1 MYMKTHLLAALREEF
16 DHWEQVLADLGEVQ
30 MTAAPQPGELSIK
43 DEIAHLWAWQQRSI
57 ARMTAALTNTEPQM
71 PSWLPDVTPESEENT
86 DQINVHIYETFRE
99 RSWAEVYQQW
109 RAGFLHFLTI
119 SEQIPEPAL
128 LDSSRY
134 AWLSGYS
141 LADVLLGAYD
151 HHQEHLEQLLARLNP
166 TVDQSNKEPMIMKP
180 GENQSSD
187 FPKTSAPAQR
197 ALNAA
202 GYYRLEQLTQISEAE
217 LLRLH
222 GMGPKAIG
230 ILRQALQE
238 KGLAFAE
245 AKSSD

>member
-16 DHWEQVLADLGEVQ
+16 DHWEQVLAGLEEAQ
-30 MTAAPQPGELSIK
+30 ITAIPQPGELSLK
-43 DEIAHLWAWQQRSI
+43 DELAHLWAWQQRSI
-57 ARMTAALTNTEPQM
+57 ARMTAALTNTAPEL
-71 PSWLPDVTPESEENT
+71 PSWLPGVAPESEANT
-86 DQINVHIYETFRE
+86 DQINAHIYETFRE
-99 RSWAEVYQQW
+99 RGWAEVYQQW
-109 RAGFLHFLTI
+109 RDGFLHFLTI
-119 SEQIPEPAL
+119 SEQIPEAAL

-151 HHQEHLEQLLARLNP
+151 HHQEHLEQLLARLKQ
-166 TVDQSNKEPMIMKP
+166 TIDQSNKEPMTMKP
-180 GENQSSD
+180 GEDQSSD

-202 GYYRLEQLTQISEAE
+202 GYYRLEQLTQVSEAE

-230 ILRQALQE
+230 ILRQALHA

-245 AKSSD
+245 AKSRD

>member
-1 MYMKTHLLAALREEF
+1 MYMKTHMLAALREEF
-16 DHWEQVLADLGEVQ
+16 DHWEQVLASLDEAQ
-30 MTAAPQPGELSIK
+30 ITATPQSGELSIK

-57 ARMTAALTNTEPQM
+57 ARMEAGLHNREPKM
-71 PSWLPDVTPESEENT
+71 PSWLPGVAPESESDTDAINT
-86 DQINVHIYETFRE
+86 RIYETYRD
-99 RSWAEVYQQW
+99 RAWAEVYQQW
-109 RAGFLHFLTI
+109 HTGFLHFLVI

-134 AWLSGYS
+134 GWLNGYA

-151 HHQEHLEQLLARLNP
+151 HHQEHLEQLLARLNQNA
-166 TVDQSNKEPMIMKP
+166 DQNSKVPITMKP
-180 GENQSSD
+180 GENQSSTL
-187 FPKTSAPAQR
+187 PKTSAPAQR
-197 ALNAA
+197 ALTAA
-202 GYYRLEQLTQISEAE
+202 GYYRLEQLTQVSEAE

-245 AKSSD
+245 VKSSD

>member
-1 MYMKTHLLAALREEF
+1 MSMKTHMLAALREEF
-16 DHWEQVLADLGEVQ
+16 DHWERVLVGLDETQ
-30 MTAAPQPGELSIK
+30 ITATLQPDELSIK

-57 ARMTAALTNTEPQM
+57 ARMTAALTNAEPKM
-71 PSWLPDVTPESEENT
+71 PSWLPGVTPESEENT
-86 DQINVHIYETFRE
+86 DQINAHIYDTFRE

-109 RAGFLHFLTI
+109 RTGFLHFLTI

-128 LDSSRY
+128 LDASRY

-141 LADVLLGAYD
+141 LADVLLGTYD
-151 HHQEHLEQLLARLNP
+151 HHQEHLDNLLARLKP
-166 TVDQSNKEPMIMKP
+166 TVVQSNKEPMTMKP
-180 GENQSSD
+180 GENQSSA
-187 FPKTSAPAQR
+187 FPKISAPAQR
-197 ALNAA
+197 ALNAV
-202 GYYRLEQLTQISEAE
+202 GYDRLEQLTQVSEAE